1 MKTKIFFLTFLFNA
15 FFTLNAQ
22 TGLTFDGT
30 NEYIVG
36 TNNSSLQLTQGTVE
50 AWIKTS
56 GAGNSYRAIIAKSY
70 NYGIFLNYNELI
82 AFEWISGRLIKTGVN
97 LADGIWHHV
106 AFTFDDEVTNGSKLY
121 VDGVSVLTFTYN
133 VANFNYSIGVGNQT
147 TNTFQHFNGE
157 IDQARVWNTV
167 RTDAEILNNYNKC
180 LNGDE
185 SNLVMLWQFEE
196 GTGTTVTDLSG
207 NENHGTLQNISD
219 TNWVSGY
226 NCKPSELIAHYPF
239 NGNANDESGNANHG
253 TVNGAT
259 LTTDRFGNENSAYS
273 FDGNDVITINHNNLL
288 NFDNELSISVW
299 IKPNA
304 QQNAMI
310 LGKSNYSTATNF
322 VLRTRSNN
330 FIEYAHKTRNFS
342 DNNPLNLGEWNH
354 IAVISHSTGEREIFI
369 NNHLTSFTSQSD
381 VYGLVSNPIT
391 IGAAY
396 HFGSYFAEFFNGAID
411 DLKIYNKAL
420 TANEVAAL
428 YDTSTAGI
436 DDFKQLETN
445 FYVFEN
451 VLYFKK
457 TQNISEIK
465 SIEVYNLLGQ
475 KAFNTSKITH
485 KIHFNNLQK
494 GIYILKVENNEG
506 KFSTSKF
513 LINN

>member
-1 MKTKIFFLTFLFNA
+1 MKTKIFFLTILFNA

-36 TNNSSLQLTQGTVE
+36 TNNTSLQLTQGTVE

-70 NYGIFLNYNELI
+70 NYGIFLNNNELI

-106 AFTFDDEVTNGSKLY
+106 AFSFNDEVTNGSKLY
-121 VDGVSVLTFTYN
+121 IDGVPVLTFTYN

-157 IDQARVWNTV
+157 IDQVRVWNTV

-196 GTGTTVTDLSG
+196 GAGTTVTDLSG
-207 NENHGTLQNISD
+207 NENHGTLQNMSN

-226 NCKPSELIAHYPF
+226 NCTPSGLIAYYPF
-239 NGNANDESGNANHG
+239 NGNANDESGNEHHG

-273 FDGNDVITINHNNLL
+273 FDGNDIITVNHSADL
-288 NFDNELSISVW
+288 NMEGELSISVW
-299 IKPNA
+299 VKPTTLS
-304 QQNAMI
+304 NAMI
-310 LGKSNYSTATNF
+310 LGKSNYSSNTNYL
-322 VLRTRSNN
+322 LRTKTTG
-330 FIEYAHKTRNFS
+330 FLQFEYKKFANST
-342 DNNPLNLGEWNH
+342 NNPLIAGQWNH
-354 IAVISHSTGEREIFI
+354 IAVISEADNTKKIYVNNVLSTHTES
-369 NNHLTSFTSQSD
+369 TSP
-381 VYGLVSNPIT
+381 YGLVTNILT
-391 IGAAY
+391 IGART
-396 HFGSYFAEFFNGAID
+396 GAEFFNGVID
-411 DLKIYNKAL
+411 DIKIYNKAL
-420 TANEVAAL
+420 TADEVLAE
-428 YDTSTAGI
+428 YNTSTAGI
-436 DDFKQLETN
+436 NDFELMETN

-451 VLYFKK
+451 ALYFKNN
-457 TQNISEIK
+457 QNLSEIK
-465 SIEVYNLLGQ
+465 TIEIFNLMGQ
-475 KAFNTSKITH
+475 QIYSTSEIKKDIS
-485 KIHFNNLQK
+485 LQHLPK
-494 GIYILKVENNEG
+494 GMHLLKVA
-506 KFSTSKF
+506 
-513 LINN
+513 LINGNYTTLKILIN